1 MFANSSLLINIFNL
15 NLCHRL
21 DYDFEYFF
29 LVRRLL
35 YDALYVVA
43 SEVLLEN
50 LACVDGEHG
59 ERRHVDLSARI
70 AFKLVI
76 SNVANGLYLLNGLHA
91 VLDRHTE
98 VGEDD
103 YQILF
108 LVLRA

>member
-1 MFANSSLLINIFNL
+1 M
-15 NLCHRL
+15 
-21 DYDFEYFF
+21 
-29 LVRRLL
+29 
-35 YDALYVVA
+35 YDALYVIA

-70 AFKLVI
+70 AYKLVI
-76 SNVANGLYLLNGLHA
+76 SNVADGLYLLNVLHS

-103 YQILF
+103 HHLLF
-108 LVLRA
+108 LVLRGRELFEAFLVDVDDVLPVLHEADILLDS